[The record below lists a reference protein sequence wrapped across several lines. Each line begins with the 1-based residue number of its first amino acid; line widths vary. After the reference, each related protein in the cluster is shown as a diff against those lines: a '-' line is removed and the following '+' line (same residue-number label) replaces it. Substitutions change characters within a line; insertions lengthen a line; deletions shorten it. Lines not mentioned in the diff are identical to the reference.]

1 MICRSLLQ
9 AVLDGAQYEKIKK
22 YIRCL
27 EIMEIND
34 VIGSE
39 FRSGVQRNAKLSG
52 KKRFLKYFGFK
63 MFILLIALHQ
73 VKFICTFPHPVIY
86 FTYLST

>member
-52 KKRFLKYFGFK
+52 KKRF
-63 MFILLIALHQ
+63 
-73 VKFICTFPHPVIY
+73 
-86 FTYLST
+86 